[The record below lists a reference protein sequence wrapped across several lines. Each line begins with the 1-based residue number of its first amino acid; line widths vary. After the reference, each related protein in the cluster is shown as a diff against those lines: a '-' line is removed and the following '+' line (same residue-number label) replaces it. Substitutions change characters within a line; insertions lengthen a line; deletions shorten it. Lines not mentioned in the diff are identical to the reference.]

1 MLTQVEA
8 NYLNVQLYRCHFQ
21 RNHKS
26 CAYAELLVAI
36 LIFRYRIEDLLKPK
50 FNPPIGPEP
59 APDSLIRMLAEG
71 DPDGSPA
78 RFFPVMESNST
89 GRIQMAREFHSAI
102 LKLAGEVEANIEELE
117 AANRS

>member
-8 NYLNVQLYRCHFQ
+8 NYLNVQLYECHFR

-36 LIFRYRIEDLLKPK
+36 LMFRYRIEDLLKSK
-50 FNPPIGPEP
+50 FKPPIGPDP
-59 APDSLIRMLAEG
+59 APDSLIRLLTEG

-78 RFFPVMESNST
+78 RFFPVMKSNSM

-102 LKLAGEVEANIEELE
+102 LKLASEVEANIEELE
-117 AANRS
+117 AVNRS